1 MKRVTCTQQTI
12 WFHKSWLSTTS
23 KAKYQLLRSWRR
35 WRLSNT
41 INIVAETPVSNISSP
56 VRASSANSAIEM
68 KYFLKVKINLS
79 QSQKYLIPKYNEIH
93 LFFYG
98 KIHKMSRHQNA
109 INLSPKG
116 EFLRTHRVGPIC
128 LSALFYFV
136 YCSNFFYPEDLSRL
150 FWW

>member
-1 MKRVTCTQQTI
+1 MSFPSLPPFLTIMPCKSFIFAKLATQ
-12 WFHKSWLSTTS
+12 
-23 KAKYQLLRSWRR
+23 
-35 WRLSNT
+35 
-41 INIVAETPVSNISSP
+41 
-56 VRASSANSAIEM
+56 M

-98 KIHKMSRHQNA
+98 KIRKMSPHQNA

-136 YCSNFFYPEDLSRL
+136 YCSKFFYPEDLSL
-150 FWW
+150 LLWWRWRWRAYFFHDVFFKIWTT